1 MTAPNDV
8 VVVGAGPVVAACAR
22 ELALA
27 GHRVR
32 LIEAGGEQGQG
43 WRAAAGML
51 APQIEAGPEDPLL
64 GLGVAAREAYRP
76 LADALLET
84 TGIDI
89 GLWQEGIAAVAGNEE
104 EAAEL
109 RSRVASQRQHG
120 LLSDWLD
127 AEEVQARWP
136 WLSPTAGALWAA
148 YEGALDPAT
157 LVRALIADAQRVGA
171 TLTEDRATG
180 IEHHGD
186 RVAGVTGRR
195 GRYSA
200 ANVVLAGGAWTG
212 TLEGLPRPLSVAPV
226 RGQMV
231 ALPWPE
237 GASRAIVYG
246 HGGYVVARGDEA
258 LVGSTMEY
266 AGFRAEVTPEGKAG
280 IIANLGELSAD
291 LAREP
296 VKRSWAGLRPMTPD
310 GLPILGEEPRLRG
323 LWYAT
328 GHGRHGI
335 LLAGYTGLLIRQ
347 LLTGEPP
354 AEDLSPFAPERFWK
368 W

>member
-1 MTAPNDV
+1 MTAPDDV
-8 VVVGAGPVVAACAR
+8 VVVGAGPVGAACAR

-32 LIEAGGEQGQG
+32 LIEAGGDQGQG

-51 APQIEAGPEDPLL
+51 APQIEAGPGDPLL
-64 GLGVAAREAYRP
+64 ELGVAARELYRP

-84 TGIDI
+84 TGVDI
-89 GLWQEGIAAVAGNEE
+89 GLWQEGIAAVGGNEE

-127 AEEVQARWP
+127 PEEVQARWP
-136 WLSPTAGALWAA
+136 WLRPTAGAMWAA
-148 YEGALDPAT
+148 HEGAVDPHA
-157 LVRALIADAQRVGA
+157 LVRALLADAERLGA
-171 TLTEDRATG
+171 TVTEDRATAVERQG
-180 IEHHGD
+180 E

-200 ANVVLAGGAWTG
+200 ANVVIAGGAWSG
-212 TLEGLPRPLSVAPV
+212 TLEGLPRPLAVAPV
-226 RGQMV
+226 RGQML
-231 ALPWPE
+231 ALPWPG

-246 HGGYVVARGDEA
+246 RDCYVVARGDEA
-258 LVGSTMEY
+258 IAGSTMEY
-266 AGFRAEVTPEGKAG
+266 AGFRAEVTPEGRAG
-280 IIANLGELSAD
+280 ILANLGELSAD
-291 LAREP
+291 LGRAP
-296 VKRSWAGLRPMTPD
+296 VKRSWAGLRPVTPD
-310 GLPILGEEPRLRG
+310 GLPILGEEPRLGG

-335 LLAGYTGLLIRQ
+335 LLAGLTGLLIRQ
-347 LLTGEPP
+347 LVSGEPP
-354 AEDLSPFAPERFWK
+354 AEDLALFAPERFWS